1 MMLKLQDTESKIV
14 VLKEQ
19 VDKLEVHEKELY
31 MMTEALKMQSRIFKF
46 FDAQASISFGKI
58 VPT

>member
-19 VDKLEVHEKELY
+19 VDKLEVHEKEL
-31 MMTEALKMQSRIFKF
+31 
-46 FDAQASISFGKI
+46 
-58 VPT
+58 